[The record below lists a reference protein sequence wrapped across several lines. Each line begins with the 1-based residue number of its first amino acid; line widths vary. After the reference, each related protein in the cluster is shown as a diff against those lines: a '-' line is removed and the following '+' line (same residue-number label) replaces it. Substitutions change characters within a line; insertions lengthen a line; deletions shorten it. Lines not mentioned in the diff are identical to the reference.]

1 MYGVFRIR
9 YRGWLRYLNPMCSLV
24 PKSASPPPIGAHSA
38 GGEPTVSPSDLP
50 HQIHPW
56 GRAQL
61 TTSCV
66 RNTEYGILRTY
77 FPFGEKAWAMK
88 HRPSTSLPP
97 SRIPYPVSVALSA
110 PPRYTR
116 RLLVVKLS
124 EVINYNIPSI
134 CGTLLTFSALGDA
147 INSATWCH

>member
-38 GGEPTVSPSDLP
+38 CGEPTVSPSDLP

-66 RNTEYGILRTY
+66 RSPEYIFSIRRESMGHEAQTHPQPHFRH
-77 FPFGEKAWAMK
+77 PV
-88 HRPSTSLPP
+88 
-97 SRIPYPVSVALSA
+97 SRIPYHPVSIALSA

-116 RLLVVKLS
+116 RLLVVK
-124 EVINYNIPSI
+124 
-134 CGTLLTFSALGDA
+134 SALGDA